1 MQTVHTAQYIYIY
14 NIYIYIKQSTN
25 RIWAKDRNGHLS
37 KESIQMDIKHMK
49 RCSGSL
55 LVKCH
60 SKLQWGVNL
69 PLSEWPS
76 SKSESINHSVC
87 LTLCNP
93 IDCSLPGSSVH
104 GNSLGKNTE
113 VVCMISTRGSS
124 QPRDQSQVSR
134 LASKC
139 FTIWATREALSLQKI
154 YKRFSAAEGKGDRGS
169 SYTVSEMYMGG
180 CSHEGERCGDSLK
193 HQIQSDHLIWQA
205 HSLSSI
211 QRKS

>member
-1 MQTVHTAQYIYIY
+1 MENPKGKKTNLKMGEKMFATKFRNKQFISKTCKQFIQLNTYIYIT
-14 NIYIYIKQSTN
+14 YIYIKQSTN

-49 RCSGSL
+49 RCPGSL

-104 GNSLGKNTE
+104 GNSLGKNTRMG
-113 VVCMISTRGSS
+113 CRF
-124 QPRDQSQVSR
+124 
-134 LASKC
+134 L
-139 FTIWATREALSLQKI
+139 LQGI
-154 YKRFSAAEGKGDRGS
+154 FP
-169 SYTVSEMYMGG
+169 T
-180 CSHEGERCGDSLK
+180 
-193 HQIQSDHLIWQA
+193 
-205 HSLSSI
+205 
-211 QRKS
+211 